1 MVMGDFVTA
10 CELGVNIVMVI
21 MNDSSYGQFHQQQM
35 NLFGK
40 PYGADFKSPNFAEM
54 ARACDGLGIRVEE
67 PGKLEEALKTAL
79 EADRPA
85 IVDVVTGIY
94 PYISTKGIVD

>member
-1 MVMGDFVTA
+1 
-10 CELGVNIVMVI
+10 
-21 MNDSSYGQFHQQQM
+21 
-35 NLFGK
+35 
-40 PYGADFKSPNFAEM
+40 M

-79 EADRPA
+79 AADRPA

-94 PYISTKGIVD
+94 PYISTKGIFD